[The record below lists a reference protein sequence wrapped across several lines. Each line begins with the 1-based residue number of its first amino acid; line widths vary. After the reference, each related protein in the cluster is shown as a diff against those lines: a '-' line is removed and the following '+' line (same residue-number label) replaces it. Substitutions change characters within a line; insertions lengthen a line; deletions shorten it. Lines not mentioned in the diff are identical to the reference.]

1 MESNLS
7 GLSSVGKDNPVAYI
21 QPHYKE
27 SYRLAIYALLCG
39 GKEAYEEFLQAEQI
53 SYFLSE
59 EEILF
64 ILKNAELPVV
74 EDDSKG
80 PENTEEVSPSTYFP
94 TESDEDVP
102 DLDLGWPE
110 VALENTDTS
119 ISLLFHPPRQST
131 PSIKEVVRKQIQEAR
146 QVSSEYCLS
155 YLKEGSQKE
164 LVELLCLLSVSDTTK
179 CNTAYQ

>member
-7 GLSSVGKDNPVAYI
+7 QLSSLIKDDDPVYI

-53 SYFLSE
+53 SHLLSE

-64 ILKNAELPVV
+64 ILENAELPVL
-74 EDDSKG
+74 
-80 PENTEEVSPSTYFP
+80 EEEAEEKQDKDGVSPSTYFP
-94 TESDEDVP
+94 IESDEEVP
-102 DLDLGWPE
+102 DLELGWPD
-110 VALENTDTS
+110 VSLESIDTS
-119 ISLLFHPPRQST
+119 ISLLYHPPRLNT

-146 QVSSEYCLS
+146 QVRSKHSRV
-155 YLKEGSQKE
+155 Q
-164 LVELLCLLSVSDTTK
+164 
-179 CNTAYQ
+179 

>member
-7 GLSSVGKDNPVAYI
+7 CLSSLKEGDNQVYI

-39 GKEAYEEFLQAEQI
+39 GKEAYEEFLRAEQI
-53 SYFLSE
+53 SHFLSE

-64 ILKNAELPVV
+64 ILENAELPVV
-74 EDDSKG
+74 EDDSEGKQV
-80 PENTEEVSPSTYFP
+80 TDEVSPSTYFP
-94 TESDEDVP
+94 TESDEEVP

-110 VALENTDTS
+110 VSLEGVDTS
-119 ISLLFHPPRQST
+119 ISLLFHPPRQNT

-146 QVSSEYCLS
+146 QVRTEH
-155 YLKEGSQKE
+155 
-164 LVELLCLLSVSDTTK
+164 
-179 CNTAYQ
+179 